1 MNEIPPPPRA
11 NEIWISVTMI
21 GVILSIGAGVIS
33 INRTLTDAAV
43 SQEARFIRLEET
55 VKSLREDLTEY
66 KQMQLK
72 EAKNGYPNS
81 DAIK

>member
-1 MNEIPPPPRA
+1 
-11 NEIWISVTMI
+11 MI

-55 VKSLREDLTEY
+55 VKSLREDLNEY
-66 KQMQLK
+66 RQIRNN
-72 EAKNGYPNS
+72 NGRYPNG